1 MKRVLVTGGCG
12 FIGSHMAEL
21 LYQNGF
27 EVKVI
32 DNLSTGKIANIENR
46 GISFHY
52 GDIVSEELDKVFAEF
67 KPHYVV
73 HQAAQVSV
81 AHSVT
86 NFHHDAN
93 VNIQG
98 TINII
103 NACKK
108 HGTEK
113 IIFASSAAVYGN
125 TNVTPISLTHPTSPA
140 SPYGLSKFT
149 SEEYLKLA
157 KQLYDIDYVIL
168 RYSNVYGPRQN
179 SQGEGGVISI
189 FFDRFVTNQ
198 QPIIYGSGRQ
208 TRDFIYVEDVSQ
220 ACLQAIQYE
229 GCGTFNISNNS
240 SISINELFFTMKSIS
255 GSQLTPA
262 YHSVREGDIA
272 DSRLC
277 NKESIKLLKWSPAFT
292 LEKGLAKTYD
302 YYHETLAQQFAK
314 TME

>member
-32 DNLSTGKIANIENR
+32 DNLSTGKIANLENR

-103 NACKK
+103 NACKSMEPK
-108 HGTEK
+108 KSFLLHQRPCTE
-113 IIFASSAAVYGN
+113 IR
-125 TNVTPISLTHPTSPA
+125 TSLQFRLLIQRVQLHRTDCQN
-140 SPYGLSKFT
+140 LR
-149 SEEYLKLA
+149 LK
-157 KQLYDIDYVIL
+157 
-168 RYSNVYGPRQN
+168 
-179 SQGEGGVISI
+179 
-189 FFDRFVTNQ
+189 
-198 QPIIYGSGRQ
+198 
-208 TRDFIYVEDVSQ
+208 
-220 ACLQAIQYE
+220 
-229 GCGTFNISNNS
+229 NISSLPS
-240 SISINELFFTMKSIS
+240 SCMILTTSFFATA
-255 GSQLTPA
+255 TCT
-262 YHSVREGDIA
+262 VRG
-272 DSRLC
+272 
-277 NKESIKLLKWSPAFT
+277 
-292 LEKGLAKTYD
+292 KT
-302 YYHETLAQQFAK
+302 HRVKAA
-314 TME
+314 